1 MTGKT
6 HIIGGVAAC
15 VVTIRFTGFD
25 PLLLTTAGIFGS
37 LLPDICHSGSKIG
50 RKVPLLSNIVSAL
63 FGHRTFTHSL
73 LFLLLIQTLVS
84 LARLPDEIT
93 VGLLVGAASHLLLDA
108 ATKNGIKLLYPL
120 QMTFRLPLTVRTGG
134 PAENGVLAVLVLV
147 VVYFGQGIM

>member
-6 HIIGGVAAC
+6 HIIGGIAAC
-15 VVTIRFTGFD
+15 VVTTRFTSYD
-25 PLLLTTAGIFGS
+25 PLLLTAAGIFGA

-50 RKVPLLSNIVSAL
+50 RKVPLLSKLVSTL

-73 LFLLLIQTLVS
+73 LFLLLIQVLFS
-84 LARLPDEIT
+84 LFHLPEEIT
-93 VGLLVGAASHLLLDA
+93 TGVLVGATSHLLLDA

-134 PAENGVLAVLVLV
+134 PAENGILAVLVLL
-147 VVYFGQGIM
+147 VVYFGQGII